1 MILTFKTKL
10 KLDSTQTEI
19 LNKLSEEARVIYNY
33 NLDSK
38 LKYYDETKKYLSY
51 FTQQKE
57 LKNFKTELLTYDGK
71 KEVLLNL
78 ERNYKSFFALIKKNK
93 ELHPK
98 PPKFR
103 GKNYFFTLSYTQSFI
118 IKNNKIL
125 ISLNGWKRLEL
136 NLEYTKPIENLIC
149 KRSKT
154 KESQIKQLKIYK
166 KDDNYFASITYEKQ
180 EQPIVTTNN
189 LISIDLGKKNLV
201 SYFNPNKNTGV
212 IYNSKF
218 LSKNQKHLD
227 TRIDE
232 LKSIRDT
239 KKKFSRNWKHINN
252 KIKKLCSKKKTQ
264 TNLTLQKLSKD
275 LTKLDS
281 IILIGELT
289 NLKQNIKSDYL
300 HKLNRQMQ
308 GNWNLSTFIHL
319 LEYKSKLKGNQ
330 VIKVNEAWTSKTCC
344 KCGSIN
350 HDLTL
355 SDREYIC
362 ECGNNI
368 NRDINGAINIYKQ
381 YLGDYNPPIDFDTLS
396 ISERF
401 SWCHT
406 KKMNVNY

>member
-78 ERNYKSFFALIKKNK
+78 ERNYKSFFSLIKKNK

-103 GKNYFFTLSYTQSFI
+103 GKNYFFTLSYTQDFI

-125 ISLNGWKRLEL
+125 ISLNEWKRLEL
-136 NLEYTKPIENLIC
+136 NLEYIKPIENLIC

-180 EQPIVTTNN
+180 EQPVVTTNN

-201 SYFNPNKNTGV
+201 SYFNPNENTGV

-227 TRIDE
+227 KRIDE

-300 HKLNRQMQ
+300 CKLNRQMQ

-350 HDLTL
+350 NDLTL

-368 NRDINGAINIYKQ
+368 NRDINGAINIYKNIWVIIIHQ
-381 YLGDYNPPIDFDTLS
+381 LILIHYQFQKDFLGVIL
-396 ISERF
+396 R
-401 SWCHT
+401 
-406 KKMNVNY
+406 K